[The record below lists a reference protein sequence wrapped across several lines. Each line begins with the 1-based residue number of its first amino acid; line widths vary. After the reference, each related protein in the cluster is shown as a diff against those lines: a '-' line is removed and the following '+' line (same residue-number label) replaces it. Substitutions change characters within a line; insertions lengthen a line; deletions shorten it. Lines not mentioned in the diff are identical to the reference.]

1 MLLLNSDKTINE
13 WVLLV
18 VPSLFDNNQSL
29 LLNSLDD
36 VIVVPT
42 PDKAQDYWDGFG
54 EVLDIGK
61 ENLN

>member
-1 MLLLNSDKTINE
+1 MS
-13 WVLLV
+13 VLLV

-42 PDKAQDYWDGFG
+42 PDQAQDYWDDFG
-54 EVLDIGK
+54 GGLDIGK